1 MESILKYTEITK
13 KSPKKQTHQNPKT
26 LNDDKGKKKKT
37 QPKTG
42 RKAHLPSNSVSSLP
56 IFFYRYTKSILVIS
70 D

>member
-37 QPKTG
+37 PTQNREESSSPFQ
-42 RKAHLPSNSVSSLP
+42 LSFFPSNFFLP
-56 IFFYRYTKSILVIS
+56 LH
-70 D
+70 